1 MLSTTLSATT
11 SLLAMLSTNLYIS
24 EGRLVHTVLLGLCA
38 RMDCAQD
45 RGASKMKLPQGVPIK
60 LHSSI

>member
-45 RGASKMKLPQGVPIK
+45 RGASKVELLKGVPMIVH
-60 LHSSI
+60 HSI